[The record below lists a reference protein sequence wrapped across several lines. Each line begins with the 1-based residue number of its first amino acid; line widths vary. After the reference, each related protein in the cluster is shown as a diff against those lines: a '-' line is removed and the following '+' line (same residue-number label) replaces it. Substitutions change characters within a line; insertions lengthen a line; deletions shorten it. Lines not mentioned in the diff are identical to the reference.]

1 MESEFLNYLD
11 VFQICDSTFP
21 IGSFNHSFGMENYLY
36 NKTIKKNDDF
46 SIWFNNFFN
55 TQFKHGEGLL
65 IKLVYESS
73 GTHNLKKILFYDD
86 VITKSSLAKE
96 TRDGNKLIAKQLIN
110 ILEVLYK
117 NKIPMLDK
125 YRNIVLKKEAYG
137 NPAIVFALFSLY
149 KKLSLE
155 EAIFMYSY
163 SVGATIVQNAVR
175 SIPIGQKEGQII
187 LKNLTVSLP
196 NLISQ
201 IMKLDEDTLGANT
214 PGIEIAQIRH
224 ESQSFR
230 LFMS

>member
-1 MESEFLNYLD
+1 
-11 VFQICDSTFP
+11 
-21 IGSFNHSFGMENYLY
+21 
-36 NKTIKKNDDF
+36 
-46 SIWFNNFFN
+46 
-55 TQFKHGEGLL
+55 
-65 IKLVYESS
+65 
-73 GTHNLKKILFYDD
+73 
-86 VITKSSLAKE
+86 
-96 TRDGNKLIAKQLIN
+96 
-110 ILEVLYK
+110 
-117 NKIPMLDK
+117 
-125 YRNIVLKKEAYG
+125 
-137 NPAIVFALFSLY
+137 
-149 KKLSLE
+149 LSLE